1 MVSTLDSIFD
11 AKKLP
16 SLKTI
21 LNVPNSVKVGTVSAL
36 EMEATYM
43 VAHNDMGKL
52 IQLVKQHNYLDAT
65 ELTIQDALKVSAI
78 FGVPGTGVA
87 ATVAPYLFDILNAEL
102 RGQGR
107 INKSVFIDALE
118 HSHSNMAQIMK
129 AIDDKKY
136 EDAVQLGLNDVLD
149 AAFIAGGGPYALGA
163 KVVVNVGFAIAKDK
177 NVEDFFVNIGMDIA
191 ELGSIF
197 DDLDKT
203 LRDLEGNP
211 EIQYDSG
218 KYVWD
223 PFKG

>member
-78 FGVPGTGVA
+78 FE
-87 ATVAPYLFDILNAEL
+87 I
-102 RGQGR
+102 GR
-107 INKSVFIDALE
+107 AHV
-118 HSHSNMAQIMK
+118 
-129 AIDDKKY
+129 
-136 EDAVQLGLNDVLD
+136 
-149 AAFIAGGGPYALGA
+149 
-163 KVVVNVGFAIAKDK
+163 
-177 NVEDFFVNIGMDIA
+177 
-191 ELGSIF
+191 
-197 DDLDKT
+197 
-203 LRDLEGNP
+203 
-211 EIQYDSG
+211 
-218 KYVWD
+218 
-223 PFKG
+223 